1 MSQAPMA
8 SPTGCQ
14 ATMMREMAR
23 TLLVSAKLDT
33 PAGAGQGWVVANG
46 LRLLGLLLGLLGLL
60 GLFEKGLTRFESWSH
75 VRGAA

>member
-1 MSQAPMA
+1 MA

-46 LRLLGLLLGLLGLL
+46 LRLLGLLLGLLGL
-60 GLFEKGLTRFESWSH
+60 FEKGLTRFESWSH